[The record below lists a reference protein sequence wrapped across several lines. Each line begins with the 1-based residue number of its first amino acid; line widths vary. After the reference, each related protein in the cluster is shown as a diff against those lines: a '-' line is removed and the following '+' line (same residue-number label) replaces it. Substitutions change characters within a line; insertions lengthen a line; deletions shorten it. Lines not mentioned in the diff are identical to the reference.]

1 MTTEG
6 YGVKYPSIDRTN
18 YQVCK
23 VKNGDGI
30 LDIGWTEGRLTDGR
44 PYRAEL
50 WAQDQVT
57 VLTVFFSALGLE
69 DFDTAALSSLIE
81 THGVVS
87 FGSLIAP
94 ISVSL
99 FQDGKENTFW
109 SVNIAVGDEESTFIK
124 SSATIYSYVQSS
136 SSSPKQPHLFF
147 SEHRIIIVLNISHKL
162 KPELGISLGHN
173 ICDAVKH
180 RFRTTCAYHRNG

>member
-6 YGVKYPSIDRTN
+6 SGVKYPSIDRTN

-30 LDIGWTEGRLTDGR
+30 LDIGWTEGLLSDGR

-50 WAQDQVT
+50 WAQDQIT
-57 VLTVFFSALGLE
+57 VLTVFFSVLGLE

-81 THGVVS
+81 THGVVL

-94 ISVSL
+94 VSASL
-99 FQDGKENTFW
+99 FQDDKENMFW
-109 SVNIAVGDEESTFIK
+109 SVNIAVGDEESTFIR
-124 SSATIYSYVQSS
+124 SSATIYSYMHSPPS
-136 SSSPKQPHLFF
+136 FPKQPHLFF
-147 SEHRIIIVLNISHKL
+147 PSIES
-162 KPELGISLGHN
+162 
-173 ICDAVKH
+173 
-180 RFRTTCAYHRNG
+180 